1 MQVSVDRQLQLLI
14 PWAVGQGFHQ
24 LPHGG
29 GIEVAVGGFQGVAE
43 ELPVDGEA
51 THRIAVA
58 SLGAL

>member
-14 PWAVGQGFHQ
+14 PWAVGQGLHQ

-29 GIEVAVGGFQGVAE
+29 GIEVAVGGFQSVAASDS
-43 ELPVDGEA
+43 VDGEA
-51 THRIAVA
+51 THRVAVA